1 MKKAT
6 TLLGLS
12 IILISFLLVCMNII
26 AMKRIHELKSTVE
39 SIKQEQILQNK
50 QYNTE
55 LAAIDKKVAD
65 AQSTV
70 NKAVSENTTQDKKI
84 TELGK

>member
-26 AMKRIHELKSTVE
+26 AMHRIHELKSTVE

-65 AQSTV
+65 AQSTA

>member
-1 MKKAT
+1 MKKDT

-12 IILISFLLVCMNII
+12 IMLISFLLVCMNII
-26 AMKRIHELKSTVE
+26 AMHRIHELKSTVE
-39 SIKQEQILQNK
+39 SIKQEQVLQNK

-55 LAAIDKKVAD
+55 LAAIDKKVSN
-65 AQSTV
+65 AQSTA
-70 NKAVSENTTQDKKI
+70 NKAVTDNTNQDKKI

>member
-26 AMKRIHELKSTVE
+26 AMHRIHELKSTVE
-39 SIKQEQILQNK
+39 SIKQDQVLQNK

-55 LAAIDKKVAD
+55 LAAVDKKVSD
-65 AQSTV
+65 AQSTA
-70 NKAVSENTTQDKKI
+70 NKAVTDNTNQDKQIK
-84 TELGK
+84 ELGK